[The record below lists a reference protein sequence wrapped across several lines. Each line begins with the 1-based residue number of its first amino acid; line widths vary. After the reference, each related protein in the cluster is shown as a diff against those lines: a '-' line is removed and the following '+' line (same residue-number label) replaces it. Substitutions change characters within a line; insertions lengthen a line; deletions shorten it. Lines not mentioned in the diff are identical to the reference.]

1 MVPAAAAAAPVAPVQ
16 AAPQSAAPA
25 APPQPGQGDGIG
37 GAHPIRL
44 SLSERA
50 RTVTYVA
57 TAATLGTFSPEQT
70 EAPGTPFGSYV
81 DYILDDKGWPV
92 LLLSEQSLHTQ
103 NIKANPRVSLFVQMP
118 RTGKESTSA
127 ALSRVTLI
135 GRIVPV
141 EEEELSAIRTAYSI
155 VHSYSERLVDSP
167 KFSFYKVR
175 AVRFGSGLTRLSSND
190 GVGSPSHT
198 CYKINPTAAQAGEG
212 LLCGRLWRA
221 LQVDPRRRVRGAF
234 VTRSPNPTSSP
245 LYRRP

>member
-1 MVPAAAAAAPVAPVQ
+1 MPAAAAAAPVAPVQ
-16 AAPQSAAPA
+16 AATQQPAAPA
-25 APPQPGQGDGIG
+25 APPQQGDGIG

-57 TAATLGTFSPEQT
+57 TAATLGTFSPENAAA
-70 EAPGTPFGSYV
+70 EAAALEAAGTPFGSYV

-118 RTGKESTSA
+118 KTGKETTSA

-155 VHSYSERLVDSP
+155 VHSYSERLVESP
-167 KFSFYKVR
+167 KFGFFKVLK
-175 AVRFGSGLTRLSSND
+175 AWYV
-190 GVGSPSHT
+190 GVGILVHPS
-198 CYKINPTAAQAGEG
+198 
-212 LLCGRLWRA
+212 
-221 LQVDPRRRVRGAF
+221 
-234 VTRSPNPTSSP
+234 SSSP
-245 LYRRP
+245 IYFP

>member
-1 MVPAAAAAAPVAPVQ
+1 MSRVQPAAAAAAAPVAPVQ
-16 AAPQSAAPA
+16 AAQSTQQPAAPA
-25 APPQPGQGDGIG
+25 APQQQGDGIG

-57 TAATLGTFSPEQT
+57 TAATLGTFSPDGV
-70 EAPGTPFGSYV
+70 EAAAEAAGTPFGSYV

-118 RTGKESTSA
+118 RTGKETTSA

-141 EEEELSAIRTAYSI
+141 EQEELSAIRTAYSI
-155 VHSYSERLVDSP
+155 VHSYSERLVESP
-167 KFSFYKVR
+167 KFAFYKVR
-175 AVRFGSGLTRLSSND
+175 FRNTT
-190 GVGSPSHT
+190 H
-198 CYKINPTAAQAGEG
+198 
-212 LLCGRLWRA
+212 
-221 LQVDPRRRVRGAF
+221 
-234 VTRSPNPTSSP
+234 RSRHES
-245 LYRRP
+245 